1 MSTLH
6 VLSHSPF
13 SDTRLASCLRLLGED
28 DGLLLCGDA
37 AYALQPDS
45 SALECLEKRSGRFKL
60 YILEEDLLARYLE
73 CPQWA
78 TVVDYPAFVEL
89 SITYDKVNSWL

>member
-13 SDTRLASCLRLLGED
+13 SDTRLSSCLRILGSD
-28 DGLLLCGDA
+28 DALLLCGDA
-37 AYALQPDS
+37 AYALQPNS
-45 SALECLEKRSGRFKL
+45 SAFKCLEEKVTTLKL
-60 YILEEDLLARYLE
+60 FILEEDLLARNLE

-78 TVVDYPAFVEL
+78 TSVDYPAFVEL
-89 SITYDKVNSWL
+89 SVAYDKVNSWL

>member
-13 SDTRLASCLRLLGED
+13 SDTRLASCLRILGSVD
-28 DGLLLCGDA
+28 ALLLCGDA
-37 AYALQPDS
+37 AYGLQPNT
-45 SALECLEKRSGRFKL
+45 AVCKL
-60 YILEEDLLARYLE
+60 LQENVASQRLFILEEDLLARHLE

-78 TVVDYPAFVEL
+78 TAVDYSGFVQL
-89 SITYDKVNSWL
+89 SIQYDKVNTWL